1 MMTNENFIAI
11 EQFLKS
17 KKLSDVLFT
26 EVFDHFVMQISDL
39 MLRNDMGFQEAFLQ
53 TRKSWQDELEMINA
67 DFLSFTKVPRIEKRI
82 LQRRFNA
89 MMFRASVISVLAG
102 FIFYFEL
109 DAFWGVQ
116 ILLLSV
122 YFLLLG
128 YNFIFKKMNFFIY
141 QAISFHP
148 LLLRNL
154 IIALMFFPITFLL
167 GKNLW
172 ESVCNH
178 MILVF
183 GISLQIQLL
192 YFRTK
197 KVNILLS

>member
-102 FIFYFEL
+102 FILSQMLFGEFRFY
-109 DAFWGVQ
+109 
-116 ILLLSV
+116 
-122 YFLLLG
+122 Y
-128 YNFIFKKMNFFIY
+128 
-141 QAISFHP
+141 
-148 LLLRNL
+148 
-154 IIALMFFPITFLL
+154 
-167 GKNLW
+167 
-172 ESVCNH
+172 
-178 MILVF
+178 
-183 GISLQIQLL
+183 
-192 YFRTK
+192 
-197 KVNILLS
+197 